1 MVEAERFLRNFCN
14 QARSIQSLSTSSLQ
28 PPNFASPPLYAK
40 LFDMSKTEKELAFL
54 RDLYVETDW
63 TERFTNLFDDNFKF
77 SGEEKI
83 LYVNAGA
90 GNHALALREKLDDE
104 VEIFG
109 VSETQELLNIARAKA
124 DLIQA
129 NVDFSIVYPAE
140 KFDAVL
146 ADATFVRPSELKNF
160 LTKITKSSKKQVA
173 FFLPT
178 ASSFGDVFSFLWET
192 LLNLNLLEKGA
203 EVERL
208 INEIPTVLKVEET
221 AENLGLAKIQTETKN
236 EFFEFD
242 NGAAFINSPLVE
254 NYLLPVWLDFL
265 EENEKEQVINK
276 LAQTIDDDC
285 RELSFSFS
293 VKATLLVGEKKN

>member
-1 MVEAERFLRNFCN
+1 
-14 QARSIQSLSTSSLQ
+14 
-28 PPNFASPPLYAK
+28 
-40 LFDMSKTEKELAFL
+40 MSKTEKELAFL

-63 TERFTNLFDDNFKF
+63 TERFTNVFDDNFKF
-77 SGEEKI
+77 SDEEKI

-109 VSETQELLNIARAKA
+109 VSETQELLTIARAKA
-124 DLIQA
+124 DAIAA
-129 NVDFSIVYPAE
+129 NVDFSSVYPAE

-146 ADATFVRPSELKNF
+146 ADASFVRPAELKGF
-160 LTKITKSSKKQVA
+160 LAKIIDSSKKQVA

-192 LLNLNLLEKGA
+192 LLNLDLLDKGA

-208 INEIPTVLKVEET
+208 VTELPTVSKVEET
-221 AENLGLAKIQTETKN
+221 AKKLGLTKIHTETKN

-242 NGAAFINSPLVE
+242 DGASFVNSPLVE

-265 EENEKEQVINK
+265 DENEKERVRNK

-285 RELSFSFS
+285 REMSFRFS
-293 VKATLLVGEKKN
+293 VKATLLFGEKGEILA

>member
-1 MVEAERFLRNFCN
+1 
-14 QARSIQSLSTSSLQ
+14 
-28 PPNFASPPLYAK
+28 
-40 LFDMSKTEKELAFL
+40 MSKTEKELAFL

-63 TERFTNLFDDNFKF
+63 TERYTNLFDDNFKF

-104 VEIFG
+104 IEIFG

-124 DLIQA
+124 DAIQA
-129 NVDFSIVYPAE
+129 NVDFSVVYPAG

-146 ADATFVRPSELKNF
+146 ADATFVRPAELNTF
-160 LTKITKSSKKQVA
+160 LAKIIDSSKKQVA

-192 LLNLNLLEKGA
+192 LLNLDLLDKCA

-208 INEIPTVLKVEET
+208 VVELPTVSKVEET
-221 AENLGLAKIQTETKN
+221 AKDLGLTKIHTEIKN

-242 NGAAFINSPLVE
+242 TGEAFINSPLVE
-254 NYLLPVWLDFL
+254 DYLLPVWLDFL
-265 EENEKEQVINK
+265 DEHEKEQVKNK

-285 RELSFSFS
+285 REMSFRFS
-293 VKATLLVGEKKN
+293 VKVTLLVGEKRN